1 VFVAGDGVNYPK
13 KGQTVVIHYIGYVR
27 ATAISIATPKNP
39 Y

>member
-1 VFVAGDGVNYPK
+1 MFVAGDGVNYPK

-27 ATAISIATPKNP
+27 AASVSISTPSAP